1 MTQEL
6 KDERGAWDG
15 DSQESRTAFRNYDT
29 IAEPVSRKTP
39 WQIWRDACAWQARAA
54 LNASETNQCDGCRTG
69 APVSERGNH
78 LMPDGGYMGCTK
90 DRYTSERQST
100 MALAKARSALYSIAK
115 TYDDEE
121 LRTRALEAYEAT
133 FDAARAAQPPAAI
146 VNAQEKRIVYTR
158 PAPAN
163 KAVGLSIDPV
173 REKLIELADEL
184 DGELDGGA
192 TWTKA
197 QHTCCSVSGAL
208 RALSATQPSAEAMTD
223 DARRT
228 LGDAITCII
237 EAADGIKN
245 GCAIGDEWPDE
256 EDKDYY
262 DRLGDVISR
271 LNALL
276 AAAPAEEKGEP
287 T

>member
-163 KAVGLSIDPV
+163 KADDEEIIALAAKHHIASESPVFNQQIVRFAEALLERMTDEDNCMPEYQWAAARV
-173 REKLIELADEL
+173 RELKTATTPAEAALDRLAENAHELGLGYEPL
-184 DGELDGGA
+184 
-192 TWTKA
+192 TKA
-197 QHTCCSVSGAL
+197 EPYQWRDTGPL
-208 RALSATQPSAEAMTD
+208 ET
-223 DARRT
+223 
-228 LGDAITCII
+228 GDP
-237 EAADGIKN
+237 K
-245 GCAIGDEWPDE
+245 
-256 EDKDYY
+256 
-262 DRLGDVISR
+262 
-271 LNALL
+271 
-276 AAAPAEEKGEP
+276 
-287 T
+287 